1 MSGFWQ
7 KARQMQAKRLAGA
20 GALLV
25 GFVAAPVWAQQNL
38 LEPLSDS
45 SAPAASTTTQPAQTT
60 TVMPV
65 AEDTGQTQQLSQLF
79 YQLQLLQQEVQE
91 LRGLVEEQSYQ
102 LNRLARDQQ
111 EQYIDL
117 DGRIAGMVNSGA
129 RPAAGNAAT
138 GAATAGSDAA
148 VTTAPGTGGVIALPA
163 SGGSQSE
170 REAYTQAFDLMK
182 ARQFDESAQA
192 FDALINNYPNGQYTP
207 NAFYWLG
214 ELYLA
219 QSASEQARASFAQVL
234 NLYPD
239 HPKVPDSLYK
249 MGVVYHRLGEN
260 DEAISYFQRVIREY
274 PNSSAAGLSTRY
286 MAELQ

>member
-1 MSGFWQ
+1 MNGLWRKSHFLQLGH
-7 KARQMQAKRLAGA
+7 RPLA
-20 GALLV
+20 GALLIA
-25 GFVAAPVWAQQNL
+25 FATASAWAQENL
-38 LEPLSDS
+38 LEPLPQSGV
-45 SAPAASTTTQPAQTT
+45 APTTTAAPPAQTT
-60 TVMPV
+60 VTPM
-65 AEDTGQTQQLSQLF
+65 AQSSEDTQRLSQLF

-117 DGRIAGMVNSGA
+117 DGRIAGMVSSAPRTTSGSSS
-129 RPAAGNAAT
+129 AGA
-138 GAATAGSDAA
+138 
-148 VTTAPGTGGVIALPA
+148 GTGSAAAASAGTGTVVALPA
-163 SGGSQSE
+163 SGGSASE
-170 REAYTQAFDLMK
+170 REAYTRAFDLMK
-182 ARQFDESAQA
+182 ARQFDESAEA
-192 FDALINNYPNGQYTP
+192 FNALVDQYPNGQYTP

-219 QSASEQARASFAQVL
+219 QTQSEQARESFAQVL

-249 MGVVYHRLGEN
+249 MGVVYHRLGDN
-260 DEAISYFQRVIREY
+260 DEAISYFQRVTREY
-274 PNSSAAGLSTRY
+274 PNSSAAGLATRY

>member
-1 MSGFWQ
+1 MSALWQ
-7 KARQMQAKRLAGA
+7 KSQRLWGKRLPRS
-20 GALLV
+20 GALLIAAI
-25 GFVAAPVWAQQNL
+25 AAPVWAQQNL
-38 LEPLSDS
+38 LEPLPDS
-45 SAPAASTTTQPAQTT
+45 SVAPAPPAAQPARTA
-60 TVMPV
+60 TVTPV
-65 AEDTGQTQQLSQLF
+65 AEDSGQTQRLSQLF
-79 YQLQLLQQEVQE
+79 YQLQVLQQEVQE

-117 DGRIAGMVNSGA
+117 DGRIAGMVSSGA
-129 RPAAGNAAT
+129 RPAGS
-138 GAATAGSDAA
+138 AATASVASPGGTVATPPGGGSLVAA
-148 VTTAPGTGGVIALPA
+148 PA
-163 SGGSQSE
+163 GGGSQSE
-170 REAYTQAFDLMK
+170 REAYTRAFDLMK

-192 FDALINNYPNGQYTP
+192 FDVLINNYPNGQYTP

-219 QSASEQARASFAQVL
+219 QSLSEQARASFAQVL

-274 PNSSAAGLSTRY
+274 PNSSAAGLATRY